1 MRKSRQKVLN
11 PQNKAELIPV
21 VKQLFKSLLT
31 LLTIDENLLI
41 LPFLFNF

>member
-11 PQNKAELIPV
+11 IPHKAELISV

-31 LLTIDENLLI
+31 LLTIDGNLLI